1 MHQSIES
8 RMFYP
13 SKSELKAALPD
24 CLASRSCSPF
34 MKLFSHKA
42 TPLDLICAYTFFCR
56 GKSEAATD
64 ICDAKGIDK
73 HILLDIGSLHQML
86 RQEYHWGDWCPS
98 SPEQST
104 SHKIAAL
111 IPARGGSKGIPLKNL
126 AKLNGQSLLEIAIA
140 KARESRFINRIIVDT
155 DNDAIK
161 KEALKAGAEVL
172 YKRPKILA
180 GDFSDL
186 ADAKLLTTFWL
197 ELMEGY
203 WFDYLAVL
211 TTPHPL
217 WPVGEL
223 DKAFEKFIASDHT
236 SLITVVPTDFSWDA
250 YYSLDGNEADC
261 IATRKSGRLLSRNGA
276 FSISSRGP
284 NKHYGSP
291 QYKKLY
297 SAEFTTMTYPLEQE
311 HGFDIDTQEDLDK
324 CERLVRNRAKV
335 AAITPAQCRA
345 HLQKNDLTLPNNEN
359 DLTVI
364 IHYPQGNDMLAFDE
378 SPAFMRLLK
387 TLSGNGISGNY
398 VVAGKSELA
407 NVVAA
412 HFGLPHIATE
422 NVLKRN
428 GALYGSFI
436 KALKSTF
443 DCAGPTVYL
452 NGYAG
457 RLKSKTIN
465 DLIDVVRRSDRS
477 FCTSLRTP
485 DRPPQWCVEIKDD
498 VMSPLTSCYI
508 GFRQKIQTNYV
519 QSYLLAGYGIKAD
532 HRTHFTDYVTI
543 DDCESGL
550 LANAVNVIEM
560 DKA

>member
-1 MHQSIES
+1 
-8 RMFYP
+8 MFYP
-13 SKSELKAALPD
+13 SKSTLKAVLPD
-24 CLASRSCSPF
+24 CLSSRSSSPF

-42 TPLDLICAYTFFCR
+42 TPLDLICAYAFFCR
-56 GKSEAATD
+56 GKNEAATD
-64 ICDAKGIDK
+64 ICDAKGIDR
-73 HILLDIGSLHQML
+73 HVLLDISSLHQML
-86 RQEYHWGDWCPS
+86 RQEYHWGNWRPTS
-98 SPEQST
+98 SERPT
-104 SHKIAAL
+104 SYQVAAL
-111 IPARGGSKGIPLKNL
+111 IPARGDSKGIPLKNL

-155 DNDAIK
+155 DNDEIK
-161 KEALKAGAEVL
+161 REALKAGAEVL
-172 YKRPKILA
+172 YNRPKVLA

-217 WPVGEL
+217 WPVLEL
-223 DKAFEKFIASDHT
+223 DKAFDKFIRSDHT

-250 YYSLDGNEADC
+250 YYSLDGNKVDC
-261 IATRKSGRLLSRNGA
+261 IATRKSGSLYSRCGA

-291 QYKKLY
+291 QFKKLY
-297 SAEFTTMTYPLEQE
+297 PTQFTTMTYPLGQE
-311 HGFDIDTQEDLDK
+311 HGYDIDTQEDLAK
-324 CERLVRNRAKV
+324 CERLVRNKDKV
-335 AAITPAQCRA
+335 TTFTPAQCRA
-345 HLQKNDLTLPNNEN
+345 HLEKSELTLPDAGN

-364 IHYPQGNDMLAFDE
+364 IHYPQGSDILAFNE
-378 SPAFMRLLK
+378 NPAFMRLLQ
-387 TLSGNGISGNY
+387 TLSNNGISGKY
-398 VVAGKSELA
+398 VITGKSELSE
-407 NVVAA
+407 VVAA

-443 DCAGPTVYL
+443 DSAGPTVYL

-457 RLKSKTIN
+457 RLKSKSIN

-519 QSYLLAGYGIKAD
+519 QSYLLAGYGINAD
-532 HRTHFTDYVTI
+532 HRKHFTDHVTI